1 MLRRS
6 GPQDPQF
13 DMTRFQANP
22 QATLIGTAAIF
33 IWGSLALLTTYTG
46 KVPPFQLTA
55 MTFAVAS
62 VAAGMKWIILR
73 QSPQQFMGQPWPVWL
88 VGVGG
93 LFGYHFFYFT
103 ALRYAPPA
111 EASLVSY
118 LWPLLIVLM
127 SGLLPGERLRW
138 FHLLGAA
145 VAFVGAV
152 TLILRG
158 GTAFSATAIGGYL
171 AAVICAVVWSGYSV
185 LSRRFG
191 GVPTDSVG
199 GFCMATAILAAL
211 CHGLLERWMWPE
223 SPSVWAAIIAL
234 GVGPVGMAFF
244 AWDIGM
250 KRGDIRLLG
259 VLSYGAPALSTLL
272 LVVFGRT
279 EPSWIIGVG
288 CSLIMFGAL
297 IASLDKLRPAKRS

>member
-1 MLRRS
+1 MNQR
-6 GPQDPQF
+6 
-13 DMTRFQANP
+13 
-22 QATLIGTAAIF
+22 QATIIGTAAIL

-46 KVPPFQLTA
+46 KTPPFQLTA
-55 MTFAVAS
+55 MAFTVAGFI
-62 VAAGMKWIILR
+62 VGIKWIVLR
-73 QSPQQFMGQPWPVWL
+73 QSPRQFLRQPWPSWL

-103 ALRYAPPA
+103 ALRYAPAA

-138 FHLLGAA
+138 FHLTGASVAFLGAM
-145 VAFVGAV
+145 

-158 GTAFSATAIGGYL
+158 GTDFSVGASLGYL
-171 AAVICAVVWSGYSV
+171 AAVVCAIVWSGYSV

-191 GVPTDSVG
+191 EVPTDSVG
-199 GFCMATAILAAL
+199 GFCMATAILAML
-211 CHGLLERWMWPE
+211 CHVLLETWVWPE
-223 SPSVWAAIIAL
+223 NLGVWASIIAL
-234 GVGPVGMAFF
+234 GVGPVGVAFF

-272 LVVFGRT
+272 LVLFNRT
-279 EPSWIIGVG
+279 EPRWIIAAG
-288 CSLIMFGAL
+288 CGLIVLGA
-297 IASLDKLRPAKRS
+297 IVASLDKLRLVQKG

>member
-1 MLRRS
+1 MNQR
-6 GPQDPQF
+6 
-13 DMTRFQANP
+13 
-22 QATLIGTAAIF
+22 QATIVGAAAIL
-33 IWGSLALLTTYTG
+33 IWGSLALLTTYAG
-46 KVPPFQLTA
+46 KTPPFQLTA
-55 MTFAVAS
+55 MAFTVAG
-62 VAAGMKWIILR
+62 VIVGIKWVVLR
-73 QSPQQFMGQPWPVWL
+73 QSPRGFLQQPWPVWL

-103 ALRYAPPA
+103 ALRYAPAA

-138 FHLLGAA
+138 FHLMGAA
-145 VAFVGAV
+145 VAFIGAV
-152 TLILRG
+152 ALILRG
-158 GTAFSATAIGGYL
+158 DTAFSVGASLGYL
-171 AAVICAVVWSGYSV
+171 AALVCAFVWSGYSV

-191 GVPTDSVG
+191 EVPTDSVG
-199 GFCMATAILAAL
+199 GFCMVTAILAGI
-211 CHGLLERWMWPE
+211 CHILSETWIWPE
-223 SPSVWAAIIAL
+223 NPGVWMVIIAL

-272 LVVFGRT
+272 LVVFNRT
-279 EPSWIIGVG
+279 EPRWIIAAG
-288 CSLIMFGAL
+288 CSLIMLGAI
-297 IASLDKLRPAKRS
+297 IASLDKLRLVQKK

>member
-1 MLRRS
+1 MNQR
-6 GPQDPQF
+6 
-13 DMTRFQANP
+13 
-22 QATLIGTAAIF
+22 QATIIGTAAIL

-46 KVPPFQLTA
+46 KTPPFQLTA
-55 MTFAVAS
+55 MAFTVAGLI
-62 VAAGMKWIILR
+62 VGIKWIVLR
-73 QSPQQFMGQPWPVWL
+73 QSPRRFLRQPWPVWL

-103 ALRYAPPA
+103 ALRYAPAA

-138 FHLLGAA
+138 FHLMGAA
-145 VAFVGAV
+145 VAFWGAV

-158 GTAFSATAIGGYL
+158 DTAFISETAMWGYL
-171 AAVICAVVWSGYSV
+171 AAVVCAVVWSGYSV
-185 LSRRFG
+185 LSRRFDE
-191 GVPTDSVG
+191 VPTDTVG
-199 GFCMATAILAAL
+199 GFCMVTAILAAL
-211 CHGLLERWMWPE
+211 CHVFLETWVWPE
-223 SPSVWAAIIAL
+223 NLGVWAAIIAL
-234 GVGPVGMAFF
+234 GVGPVGVAFF

-272 LVVFGRT
+272 LVLFNRT
-279 EPSWIIGVG
+279 EPRWIIAAG
-288 CSLIMFGAL
+288 CGFIVLGA
-297 IASLDKLRPAKRS
+297 IVASLDKLRLVQKS